1 MKIYGDFSD
10 KNRCPI
16 VSLNIAGVDSSQ
28 VSEWLLEEYEIA
40 VRSGAHCA
48 PLIHQYFGT
57 QKQGMVRFSFSY
69 YNTEKEVLTA
79 AVAIR
84 KIAEEVEA

>member
-1 MKIYGDFSD
+1 MECFVAKIKQIPNVKIYGDFSD

-40 VRSGAHCA
+40 VRSGAHLCTA
-48 PLIHQYFGT
+48 DASVFWNAKAGHGAFQLF
-57 QKQGMVRFSFSY
+57 
-69 YNTEKEVLTA
+69 VL
-79 AVAIR
+79 
-84 KIAEEVEA
+84 